1 MKNHNRLLALA
12 LALAAL
18 FAAAAHAESVVE
30 MYGTVMPF
38 VDNAKTTGA
47 TPGAPADRPSML
59 AASAYTGVNDLSR
72 WRMTVGTTNWGFRGI
87 EDLGPGLKAVW
98 QLESGFQ
105 IDQNT
110 GPGLG
115 ARNSKLGLQGGWGEF
130 FLGQWDTPYKSISLA
145 INPFRAGYIFDY
157 TPIMGNPGMGV
168 PATTTQFTRIGAKP
182 DAAFDKRVGNSL
194 QYWTPRWAG
203 FSGRLGWSVAEGTGP
218 VTAGGPVVRPQI
230 YGVAL
235 QYDVGGLSVRYG
247 WERHED
253 YFGMS
258 QLGGS
263 AAGTLA
269 NPTSRDNANKLVA
282 IWRIGNT
289 RLALAAEELRY
300 KNSDSTAAAVTE
312 YKRRAYYVLLEQRF
326 GNHRL
331 WGSYSHADDGSCKR
345 NGPLACTTHDL
356 GADYWAVGWIYTFS
370 KRTEVYVTYYR
381 LNNKASGTYSP
392 QPIVGASIAPGAD
405 TVASGVGMIH
415 YF

>member
-1 MKNHNRLLALA
+1 MKNRNRLFA

-18 FAAAAHAESVVE
+18 FATAANAESVVE
-30 MYGTVMPF
+30 LYGTVMP
-38 VDNAKTTGA
+38 VLDNAKTTGA
-47 TPGAPADRPSML
+47 TPAAPANKPSML

-72 WRMTVGTTNWGFRGI
+72 WRTTAGTTNFGLRGT

-110 GPGLG
+110 GPGIG

-130 FLGQWDTPYKSISLA
+130 FLGQWDTPYKSISLQ

-157 TPIMGNPGMGV
+157 TPIMGNPGIGV

-182 DAAFDKRVGNSL
+182 DAAFDRRAGNSL
-194 QYWTPRWAG
+194 QYWTPRWGG
-203 FSGRLGWSVAEGTGP
+203 FSGRLGWSVDEGTGA
-218 VTAGGPVVRPQI
+218 VAAGGPVVRPQI
-230 YGVAL
+230 YGAAL
-235 QYDVGGLSVRYG
+235 QYDIGGLSVRYG
-247 WERHED
+247 WEDHDD

-269 NPTSRDNANKLVA
+269 NPTSRDTANKLVA

-289 RLALAAEELRY
+289 RIALAAEELRY
-300 KNSDSTAAAVTE
+300 RNRDSTAGAITQ
-312 YKRRAYYVLLEQRF
+312 YKRRAYYALLEQRF

-331 WGSYSHADDGSCKR
+331 WGSYSRAEDGSCQR
-345 NGPLACTTHDL
+345 NGPLDCATNDL
-356 GADYWAVGWIYTFS
+356 GANYWAVGWIYAFS
-370 KRTEVYVTYYR
+370 KRTEVYAVYYR

-392 QPIVGASIAPGAD
+392 QPIVGVSIAPGAD

>member
-1 MKNHNRLLALA
+1 MRNHNHLLA

-18 FAAAAHAESVVE
+18 FATVAHAESVVE
-30 MYGTVMPF
+30 LYGTIMP
-38 VDNAKTTGA
+38 VLDNAKTTGA
-47 TPGAPADRPSML
+47 TAAAPAARPSML

-72 WRMTVGTTNWGFRGI
+72 WRITVGTTNFGLRGT

-182 DAAFDKRVGNSL
+182 DAAFDKRAGNSL
-194 QYWTPRWAG
+194 QYWTPRWGG

-218 VTAGGPVVRPQI
+218 VAAGGPVVRPEI
-230 YGVAL
+230 LGAAL
-235 QYDVGGLSVRYG
+235 QYDLGGLSVRYG
-247 WERHED
+247 WERHND

-289 RLALAAEELRY
+289 RIALAAEELRY
-300 KNSDSTAAAVTE
+300 KNNDSTAGAITE
-312 YKRRAYYVLLEQRF
+312 YKRRGYYGILEQRF
-326 GNHRL
+326 GNHRV
-331 WGSYSHADDGSCKR
+331 WGSYARAEDGSCKR
-345 NGPLACTTHDL
+345 NGPLACTTNDL
-356 GADYWAVGWIYTFS
+356 GANYWAVGWIYTFS
-370 KRTEVYVTYYR
+370 KP
-381 LNNKASGTYSP
+381 GTYSP

>member
-1 MKNHNRLLALA
+1 MRTHYRLLA

-18 FAAAAHAESVVE
+18 FATAAHAESVVE

-38 VDNAKTTGA
+38 LDNAKTTGA
-47 TPGAPADRPSML
+47 TPAAPANRPSML
-59 AASAYTGVNDLSR
+59 AASAYTGLNDLAR
-72 WRMTVGTTNWGFRGI
+72 WRITAGTSNWGFRGT

-105 IDQNT
+105 VDQNS
-110 GPGLG
+110 GPGIG
-115 ARNSKLGLQGGWGEF
+115 ARNSKVGLQGGWGEF
-130 FLGQWDTPYKSISLA
+130 FLGQWDTPYKNISLA
-145 INPFRAGYIFDY
+145 INPFRAGYVFDY
-157 TPIMGNPGMGV
+157 TPIMGNPGLGV
-168 PATTTQFTRIGAKP
+168 PVTTTQFTRIGAKP

-194 QYWTPRWAG
+194 QYWTPRLGG
-203 FSGRLGWSVAEGTGP
+203 FSGRLGWSVDEGTGP
-218 VTAGGPVVRPQI
+218 VAAGGPVVRPQI
-230 YGVAL
+230 YGAAL

-247 WERHED
+247 WERHDD

-289 RLALAAEELRY
+289 RIALAAEELRY
-300 KNSDSTAAAVTE
+300 KNSDSTAGAITE
-312 YKRRAYYVLLEQRF
+312 YKRRAYYALLEQRF

-331 WGSYSHADDGSCKR
+331 WGSYSRADDGSCVR
-345 NGPLACTTHDL
+345 NGPLACTTNDL
-356 GADYWAVGWIYTFS
+356 GANYWAVGWIYTFS
-370 KRTEVYVTYYR
+370 KRTEVYVAYYR
-381 LNNKASGTYSP
+381 LNNKASATYSP

-405 TVASGVGMIH
+405 TVASGVGIIH